1 MITSPSGLFL
11 WAITMRQNI
20 LDLNNELIIDNF
32 AVGGGASTGIE
43 MALGRYVDIAINHDP
58 EAIAMHQA
66 NHPQTQ
72 HYCESVW
79 EVNPAQVTQGRPVGL
94 LWLSPDCKHFSKAKG
109 SKPVEKKI
117 RGLAWIALRWAALT
131 SPRVIM
137 LENVEEFQ
145 TWGPLIK
152 SLDKNGEEIWLP
164 DPTKKGNTFKSFVKT
179 LKQHGYKVEWRELR
193 ACDYGAPT
201 IRKRL
206 FLIARC
212 DGRQII
218 WPEPTHGN
226 PESAAVKSKKLKPWR
241 TAAECIDWHITCPS
255 IFERKKPLAEASCRR
270 VANGLMK
277 YTVNHPDPFIVNTT
291 APFISTY
298 YGEKSGEKSGTRG
311 IDMRQPLPTQTTE
324 NRHALVAP
332 VLTEFANAS
341 NPRSFDPTKPLNTI
355 CAQVKGGHFAL
366 VSAFLAKH
374 YTGATG
380 SKMTEPMH
388 TVTSIDHHTL
398 VTSQLAIF
406 RNNMDGRS
414 VTEPVTTVT
423 ADGGHI
429 AEVRAFLTK
438 YYGNDGDLSM
448 KEPLHTITTKDRFG
462 LVTVHGVDYQIV
474 DIGLRMLTP
483 RELYRAQGFPEH
495 YIIGDNPEQGL
506 TLTKTAQVRMCGNSV
521 CPPLSAA
528 LVYANVPEMAVGNN
542 KKYA

>member
-1 MITSPSGLFL
+1 MGAFL
-11 WAITMRQNI
+11 WATTMRQNI

-32 AVGGGASTGIE
+32 AGGGGASTGIE
-43 MALGRYVDIAINHDP
+43 LALGRYVDIAINHDP
-58 EAIAMHQA
+58 QAIAMHQA

-79 EVNPAQVTQGRPVGL
+79 EVNPVKVTQGRPVGL

-131 SPRVIM
+131 NPRVIM

-164 DPTKKGNTFKSFVKT
+164 DPAKKGNTFKSFVKT

-193 ACDYGAPT
+193 ACEYGAPT

-206 FLIARC
+206 FLIARN

-226 PESAAVKSKKLKPWR
+226 PDSAAVKSKKLKPWR
-241 TAAECIDWHITCPS
+241 TAAECIDWNVPCPS

-277 YTVNHPDPFIVNTT
+277 YTVNHPNPFIVGIGGGEYSRKPVSADKPLGTVT
-291 APFISTY
+291 A
-298 YGEKSGEKSGTRG
+298 SGN
-311 IDMRQPLPTQTTE
+311 
-324 NRHALVAP
+324 NRYLVAP

-366 VSAFLAKH
+366 VSANTTQGQPVAK
-374 YTGATG
+374 
-380 SKMTEPMH
+380 
-388 TVTSIDHHTL
+388 
-398 VTSQLAIF
+398 
-406 RNNMDGRS
+406 
-414 VTEPVTTVT
+414 
-423 ADGGHI
+423 
-429 AEVRAFLTK
+429 
-438 YYGNDGDLSM
+438 
-448 KEPLHTITTKDRFG
+448 
-462 LVTVHGVDYQIV
+462 
-474 DIGLRMLTP
+474 
-483 RELYRAQGFPEH
+483 
-495 YIIGDNPEQGL
+495 
-506 TLTKTAQVRMCGNSV
+506 
-521 CPPLSAA
+521 
-528 LVYANVPEMAVGNN
+528 
-542 KKYA
+542 